1 MLKFLAVIVVIWLAL
16 MPPLFTDGTCTA
28 EFDRESATLSANQQ
42 SLATPVLA
50 QAYWTNRQ
58 LPVLTLTAKQCRLA
72 RSKFVDSCSSGDL
85 LYVTVPIENRICRI
99 YRDDEIHIKLQYDDK
114 GLLTRMQTDMNPF
127 KSLPLPW
134 FGLTVHWGR

>member
-28 EFDRESATLSANQQ
+28 EFDRESAKLSANQK

-50 QAYWTNRQ
+50 LAYWANRQ
-58 LPVLTLTAKQCRLA
+58 LPVSTLTAKQCRLA
-72 RSKFVDSCSSGDL
+72 RSKFVDSCSSGEL

-99 YRDDEIHIKLQYDDK
+99 YRDDEIRIKLQYDDK
-114 GLLTRMQTDMNPF
+114 GRLTRMQTDMNPF

-134 FGLTVHWGR
+134 FGVTVHWGR